1 MSTGFGKDGIKKGSS
16 AANMQSNI
24 GNVEK
29 DSDFAKLQAAGAS
42 GQDVGFGKD
51 GVQRSTAAADCQ
63 ANSGDVEKGSDFA
76 KLQSHGARG
85 GK

>member
-1 MSTGFGKDGIKKGSS
+1 MSTGFGKDGIQKGSA
-16 AANMQSNI
+16 AANMQGNI

-29 DSDFAKLQAAGAS
+29 KSDFAKLQAAGAR
-42 GQDVGFGKD
+42 GQDVGFGKE
-51 GVQRSTAAADCQ
+51 GVQKGSSAANIQ
-63 ANSGDVEKGSDFA
+63 GNIGNVERGSDFA